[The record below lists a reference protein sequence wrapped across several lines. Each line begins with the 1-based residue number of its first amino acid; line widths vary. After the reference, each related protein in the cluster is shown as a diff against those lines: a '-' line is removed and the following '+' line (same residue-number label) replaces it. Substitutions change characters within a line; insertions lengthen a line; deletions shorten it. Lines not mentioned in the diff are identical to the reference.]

1 MRLQAGTGAHRA
13 RLQRND
19 KRAISEIPSVKRGG
33 RFSHRLDF
41 SVGKR
46 IGMRLTQVPPAAN
59 HPAVS
64 GKHDGTD
71 RHLAIRGGFAG
82 QRDRRFHIIV
92 PSHTPQC
99 SGGHTTAPHD
109 WSARPTCAPNR
120 SGTNVSPCRNTLITA
135 SW

>member
-46 IGMRLTQVPPAAN
+46 IGIRLTQVPPAAN
-59 HPAVS
+59 HSAVS

-71 RHLAIRGGFAG
+71 RHLAIRGGPA
-82 QRDRRFHIIV
+82 RSPV
-92 PSHTPQC
+92 PYH
-99 SGGHTTAPHD
+99 
-109 WSARPTCAPNR
+109 RPIAYAT
-120 SGTNVSPCRNTLITA
+120 V
-135 SW
+135 

>member
-1 MRLQAGTGAHRA
+1 
-13 RLQRND
+13 
-19 KRAISEIPSVKRGG
+19 
-33 RFSHRLDF
+33 
-41 SVGKR
+41 
-46 IGMRLTQVPPAAN
+46 MRLTQVPPAAN

-120 SGTNVSPCRNTLITA
+120 SGTNVSPWRNTLITA

>member
-1 MRLQAGTGAHRA
+1 MRLQTGTGAHRA

-19 KRAISEIPSVKRGG
+19 KRAISKIPSAKRGG

-120 SGTNVSPCRNTLITA
+120 SGTNVSPWRNTLITA

>member
-19 KRAISEIPSVKRGG
+19 KRAISEIPSAKRGG

-64 GKHDGTD
+64 GKHDSTD
-71 RHLAIRGGFAG
+71 RHLAIRDAISSVGHHAVQPPLNAPATSEEILKAVMAVQAAG
-82 QRDRRFHIIV
+82 V
-92 PSHTPQC
+92 
-99 SGGHTTAPHD
+99 A
-109 WSARPTCAPNR
+109 A
-120 SGTNVSPCRNTLITA
+120 
-135 SW
+135 

>member
-1 MRLQAGTGAHRA
+1 MRLQTGTGAHRA

-19 KRAISEIPSVKRGG
+19 KRAISKIPSAKRGG

-41 SVGKR
+41 GV
-46 IGMRLTQVPPAAN
+46 
-59 HPAVS
+59 
-64 GKHDGTD
+64 GKHDSTN

-82 QRDRRFHIIV
+82 QRDRQFHIIV

-120 SGTNVSPCRNTLITA
+120 SGTNVSPWRNTLITA

>member
-41 SVGKR
+41 GVGKR

-59 HPAVS
+59 HSAVS

-71 RHLAIRGGFAG
+71 RHLAIRDGFAG
-82 QRDRRFHIIV
+82 QRDRQFHIIV

>member
-1 MRLQAGTGAHRA
+1 MRLQTGTGAHRA

-19 KRAISEIPSVKRGG
+19 ERAISKIPSAKRGG

-41 SVGKR
+41 GVGKR

-59 HPAVS
+59 HLSVS
-64 GKHDGTD
+64 GKHDGTN

-109 WSARPTCAPNR
+109 WSARPTCALNR
-120 SGTNVSPCRNTLITA
+120 SGTNVSPWRNTLITA